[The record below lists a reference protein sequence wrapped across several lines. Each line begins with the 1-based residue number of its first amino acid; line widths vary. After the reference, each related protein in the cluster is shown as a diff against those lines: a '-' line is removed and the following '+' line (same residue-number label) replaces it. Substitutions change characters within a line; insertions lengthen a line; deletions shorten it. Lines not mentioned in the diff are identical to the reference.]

1 MKSLQEPGVRTG
13 SAPVGGRRA
22 APSGRISRLGIK
34 IKLQLAFA
42 AVSTMTVVAAAVA
55 ITSFSAAERG
65 VASVAHVE
73 VPLMTDALRLSAMSG
88 EISAAAARFVSAKSA
103 DEQKAIANA
112 IQDRFRALTAMLERL
127 RHGRSSAAFGAVE
140 TAAQRLDGNLKAL
153 AAVIAE
159 RSLLRA
165 SLEAKL
171 DALQKTHARIADKLA
186 PIVDDSYFDVVTT
199 AEDVG
204 KTADK
209 IVKSLVNDG
218 LQVMQ
223 ALVEI
228 GAETNLVTGL
238 LTAGTLTSS
247 PSILALLEDRFTSSV
262 RRAQRQFAKLP
273 KGAKFDN
280 LRERL
285 AALVKLADFKA
296 RAANGAANGASNE
309 SETARLQNV
318 FRAHESLTG
327 ILITLIDDLNFDL
340 VMQSDDAI
348 KRSSK
353 VIKELVAN
361 QIAGLRNAL
370 EIAAQTH
377 LVASLISE
385 ASFAREAAMLVPF
398 QDRFKASSDT
408 LIKVSKSLDSPE
420 VKKTIAEL
428 LAFGQGSESVFAL
441 RAKELTAV
449 ERADRAIEENAK
461 IQRELDQAVSV
472 LVNETDER
480 MQRGIGGLIGN
491 LDGNRTLLIIVAVLS
506 LIASGA
512 IAWLYVQRNLI
523 RRLGTIGDAMRCLSA
538 GTTELEVPAAKDGD
552 ELGEMAR
559 AVLVFRDRALE
570 NDRLERE
577 AAEQRRSS
585 AEQAARV
592 AQEERARSQEQ
603 TQVVRAL
610 NEGLGKLS
618 EGDLTIRLSDAFPD
632 AYREIR
638 DEFNS
643 TASRLRET
651 LQALSE
657 ATREVSHASSEI
669 SASTTDLSQR
679 TEEQA
684 ANLEETSA
692 SLEQISQIVKRTADN
707 ARQATHSARNAF
719 DIAGRNGQVVSEAVQ
734 AMARIEESSRQIS
747 DIIGVIDEIARQTNL
762 LALNAAVEAARAGE
776 AGRGFAVVASEVRS
790 LAQRSSEAAK
800 HIKQL
805 ITNSNNQ
812 VRDGVDLVKTA
823 GTALSEIVGAIKGV
837 SDIVCEIAAASA
849 DQATG
854 LEQVSQAV
862 SQMDGMTQQNSALVE
877 ENAATAKMLDQ
888 QARAM
893 DRQVA
898 FFRLAEE
905 KEEKTSRRPS
915 GNVVPHRARA
925 R

>member
-1 MKSLQEPGVRTG
+1 MSRLTQPAWLG
-13 SAPVGGRRA
+13 
-22 APSGRISRLGIK
+22 RLGIK
-34 IKLQLAFA
+34 VKLQLAFA
-42 AVSTMTVVAAAVA
+42 AAAAMTVLAAVVA

-65 VASVAHVE
+65 VESVANRE
-73 VPLMTDALRLSAMSG
+73 VPLMTEALRLSATSG
-88 EISAAAARFVSAKSA
+88 EISAAAARFVSAKTT
-103 DEQKAIANA
+103 DEQKAIAGA
-112 IQDRFRALTAMLERL
+112 IQDRYKTLTAMMERL
-127 RHGRSSAAFGAVE
+127 RQGRTSAAFTAVE
-140 TAAQRLDGNLKAL
+140 AASRRLDANLQAL
-153 AAVIAE
+153 ATAIAE
-159 RSLLRA
+159 RSALHG
-165 SLEAKL
+165 SLEARL

-223 ALVEI
+223 ALVDI

-247 PSILALLEDRFTSSV
+247 APILALLEDRFTSSV

-285 AALVKLADFKA
+285 ATLVKLADFKA
-296 RAANGAANGASNE
+296 QGADE
-309 SETARLQNV
+309 SEMARLQNV

-340 VMQSDDAI
+340 VMQSEDAV

-385 ASFAREAAMLVPF
+385 ASLARDAAMLVPF
-398 QDRFKASSDT
+398 QDRFRASSDS
-408 LIKVSKSLDSPE
+408 LNKSAKALED
-420 VKKTIAEL
+420 KQLKQAIADL
-428 LAFGQGSESVFAL
+428 LAFGQGNDSVFAL
-441 RAKELTAV
+441 RGRELAAAD
-449 ERADRAIEENAK
+449 RADRTIEENAK
-461 IQRELDQAVSV
+461 IQAELDRAVSI
-472 LVNETDER
+472 LVNETEQR
-480 MQRGIGGLIGN
+480 MQQGIGGLIET

-512 IAWLYVQRNLI
+512 IAVFYVQRSLI
-523 RRLGTIGDAMRCLSA
+523 RRLGSIDDAMRQLSA
-538 GTTELEVPAAKDGD
+538 GKTELSVPAAKDGD

-559 AVLVFRDRALE
+559 AVLVFRDRAIE
-570 NDRLERE
+570 KDRLESE
-577 AAEQRRSS
+577 AAEQRRSN
-585 AEQAARV
+585 AQTQAQIAEEQRLRAEEQA
-592 AQEERARSQEQ
+592 
-603 TQVVRAL
+603 QVVHGL
-610 NEGLGKLS
+610 NVGLGKLS
-618 EGDLTIRLSDAFPD
+618 AGDLTFHLSDEFPD
-632 AYREIR
+632 AYEEIR

-643 TASRLRET
+643 TIMHLRET
-651 LQALSE
+651 IQALSE
-657 ATREVSHASSEI
+657 STREVSHASSEI

-684 ANLEETSA
+684 ANLEQTTA
-692 SLEQISQIVKRTADN
+692 SLEQISSIVKKTAGN
-707 ARQATHSARNAF
+707 AQRATVSASGAF
-719 DIAGRNGQVVSEAVQ
+719 EVAGRNGKVVAEAVK
-734 AMARIEESSRQIS
+734 AMARIEDSSRQIG

-805 ITNSNNQ
+805 ITTSNSQ
-812 VRDGVDLVKTA
+812 VQDGVDLVKTA
-823 GTALSEIVGAIKGV
+823 GSALSEIVDSIRAV
-837 SDIVCEIAAASA
+837 ADIVGDIAAASA
-849 DQATG
+849 EQASG
-854 LEQVSQAV
+854 LDQVSQAL
-862 SQMDGMTQQNSALVE
+862 SQMDGVTQQNSAMVE
-877 ENAATAKMLDQ
+877 ENAATAKVLDH

-893 DRQVA
+893 DERVA
-898 FFRLAEE
+898 FFRIDGEE
-905 KEEKTSRRPS
+905 AAAPPRATPKRPA
-915 GNVVPHRARA
+915 VVASYHRAS
-925 R
+925 